1 MPAWGVAVTD
11 AQDPRT
17 YAQILADMQALQLP
31 KSQDQWRN
39 TPETTFDEAAA
50 ATKELRCLSFLG
62 VTRDMRTFDIG
73 FRMDVKETDLH
84 SWIRPTMAGSPI
96 EREKQTVKYEYSVGR
111 APSCKNTVR
120 RRCEEGYLPIV
131 NAVYTDEGVDY
142 HMQLFCSME
151 KTPLTKEKIQH
162 HLTYSL
168 WKYILLILVAVFG
181 WNIVFSVTE
190 HRAPEEKKVVA
201 GVYAYG
207 DHTLLATY
215 METVRL
221 EYMSD
226 MEELTCEF
234 VMPDEAY
241 GAMIL
246 STRVAARE
254 FDIYVL
260 PRAEFQNYAAQG
272 AFMSLDVVLP
282 DLIAE
287 LEAAGV
293 SLSRGS
299 RTNDELGEKH
309 QYAIPTAAMPELQDL
324 LMVDVSDMYLCVFF
338 ETENNDNVLKFFEQ
352 LVRDMLKLPEAVPA
366 Q

>member
-1 MPAWGVAVTD
+1 MLTGQSARKKVIP
-11 AQDPRT
+11 
-17 YAQILADMQALQLP
+17 M
-31 KSQDQWRN
+31 
-39 TPETTFDEAAA
+39 
-50 ATKELRCLSFLG
+50 
-62 VTRDMRTFDIG
+62 
-73 FRMDVKETDLH
+73 
-84 SWIRPTMAGSPI
+84 
-96 EREKQTVKYEYSVGR
+96 
-111 APSCKNTVR
+111 
-120 RRCEEGYLPIV
+120 
-131 NAVYTDEGVDY
+131 
-142 HMQLFCSME
+142 

-215 METVRL
+215 MEAVRL

-272 AFMSLDVVLP
+272 AFMPLERVLP
-282 DLIAE
+282 ELLTE
-287 LEAAGV
+287 LEGLGV
-293 SLSRGS
+293 SLSRGNRALEVDS
-299 RTNDELGEKH
+299 KNDAQPEKAMARGEKH
-309 QYAIPTAAMPELQDL
+309 QFGIPCTDLPGMNAMLQCDT
-324 LMVDVSDMYLCVFF
+324 SDMYLCIFY
-338 ETENNDNVLKFFEQ
+338 ETGNDDNVQKFFERF
-352 LVRDMLKLPEAVPA
+352 VRDMLEEPNVVEHTAEPA
-366 Q
+366 AQ